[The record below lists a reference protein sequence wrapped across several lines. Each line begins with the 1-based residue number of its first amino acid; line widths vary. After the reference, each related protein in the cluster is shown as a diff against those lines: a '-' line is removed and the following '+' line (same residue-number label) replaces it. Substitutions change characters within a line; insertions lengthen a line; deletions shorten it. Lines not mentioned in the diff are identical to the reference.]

1 MFDTAVVGGGIAGCC
16 AAIHLARRG
25 RQVILVESK
34 PYPHHKVC
42 GEFLSPECTVLL
54 DELGVSPQVRA
65 LRPVSIQTVE
75 ITAPNGTSWTE
86 TFPHAATGISRYALD
101 NLLAQQARACGVEVL
116 EATTVT
122 QIQGSLEQFFSLS
135 LDPRKQIQART
146 VIAAHGKRSGLDRA
160 LQRDFLN
167 HPQPFVGLKNHFY
180 GSPLPGRV
188 ELHVFPG
195 GYCGMSEV
203 EGGKTNVCLLVRQDV
218 FQQAAGGP
226 PASVENFIQWM
237 QQQNGRLKQWLSQA
251 EPILPRWLSI
261 GQVPFVQKQ
270 AVENDVLMAG
280 DAAGLIAPVAGSGMG
295 MAFQAGKL
303 AADSLDRYLADSLD
317 AATLRQEYARAW
329 RQQFQARLR
338 LGRFLQ
344 AFMLRPHLLTPGLHL
359 LNVLPALGQYF
370 LTRTRD
376 YQLTGK
382 I

>member
-25 RQVILVESK
+25 RQVILIEAK
-34 PYPHHKVC
+34 AYPHHKVC

-54 DELGVSPQVRA
+54 DELGLSSQLRA
-65 LRPVSIQTVE
+65 LRPVYIQTVE

-86 TFPHAATGISRYALD
+86 TFPQAAIGISRYALD
-101 NLLAQQARACGVEVL
+101 HLLVQQALACGVEVL
-116 EATTVT
+116 DSTTVT
-122 QIQGSLEQFFSLS
+122 QIQGSLKQTFSLN
-135 LDPRKQIQART
+135 LDQRRQIQART

-167 HPQPFVGLKNHFY
+167 YPQPFVGLKNHFY
-180 GSPLPGRV
+180 GPPLPGRV
-188 ELHVFPG
+188 ELHVFSG

-203 EGGKTNVCLLVRQDV
+203 EGGKTNVCLLVRQEV

-226 PASVENFIQWM
+226 PANVENFISWM
-237 QQQNGRLKQWLSQA
+237 QQQNGRLNTWLSQA

-261 GQVPFVQKQ
+261 GQVPFVPKQ
-270 AVENDVLMAG
+270 PVENDVLMAG
-280 DAAGLIAPVAGSGMG
+280 DSAGLIAPVAGSGMG
-295 MAFQAGKL
+295 MAFQGGKL
-303 AADSLDRYLADSLD
+303 AADYLDRYLTTSLD
-317 AATLRQEYARAW
+317 AAMLRREYAQTW
-329 RQQFQARLR
+329 RRQFQARLR

-344 AFMLRPHLLTPGLHL
+344 AFMLRPHLLTSGLHL

-382 I
+382 T